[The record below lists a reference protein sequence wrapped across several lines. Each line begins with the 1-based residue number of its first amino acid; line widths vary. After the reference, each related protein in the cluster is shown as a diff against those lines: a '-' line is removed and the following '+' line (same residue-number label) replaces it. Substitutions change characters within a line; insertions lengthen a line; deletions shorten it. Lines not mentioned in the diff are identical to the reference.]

1 MITKIERE
9 DLVEFRFL
17 QIIICTILSLFLFF
31 KLGFTLSFLSFCIFS
46 YLLVFLSFIDLKYKA
61 VPDYLLLAVLVLSFF
76 ITNFSLKDS
85 FLNAFIASGA
95 IFLLNFIVTFY
106 IQNIKSKIL
115 KDETLKNQMA
125 LGEGDIPIIA
135 SMAVVLGLNSLVY
148 AILLS
153 AIIAILH
160 TISINIVKKDIQIPF
175 IPSLVLGFFIEYFF
189 GLEHYIKAF
198 Y

>member
-9 DLVEFRFL
+9 DLVGFRFL

-76 ITNFSLKDS
+76 ITDFSLEDS

-115 KDETLKNQMA
+115 KDETLKNQVA

-135 SMAVVLGLNSLVY
+135 SMAVVLGLNSLTY

-160 TISINIVKKDIQIPF
+160 TISINFIKKDIQIPF

-189 GLEHYIKAF
+189 NLEHFIKAF
-198 Y
+198 

>member
-1 MITKIERE
+1 MIIKIERE
-9 DLVEFRFL
+9 DLVGFRFL
-17 QIIICTILSLFLFF
+17 QIVICIILTIFLFF
-31 KLGFTLSFLSFCIFS
+31 KLTLNLQFLFFCIFS

-61 VPDYLLLAVLVLSFF
+61 VPDYLLLLVFVLSFF
-76 ITNFSLKDS
+76 ITDFSLEDS

-106 IQNIKSKIL
+106 IQNIKSRIL
-115 KDETLKNQMA
+115 KDENLKNQVA

-135 SMAVVLGLNSLVY
+135 SMAVVLGLNSLTY

-160 TISINIVKKDIQIPF
+160 TISINFIKKRYSDSIYSIISIRIF
-175 IPSLVLGFFIEYFF
+175 YRVFF
-189 GLEHYIKAF
+189 
-198 Y
+198 

>member
-1 MITKIERE
+1 MIIKIERE
-9 DLVEFRFL
+9 DLVGFRFL
-17 QIIICTILSLFLFF
+17 QIVICIILTIFLFF
-31 KLGFTLSFLSFCIFS
+31 KLTLNLQFLFFCIFS

-61 VPDYLLLAVLVLSFF
+61 VPDYLLLLVFVLSFF
-76 ITNFSLKDS
+76 ITDFSLEDS

-106 IQNIKSKIL
+106 IQNIKSRIL
-115 KDETLKNQMA
+115 KDEDLKNQVA

-135 SMAVVLGLNSLVY
+135 SMAVVLGLNSLTY

-160 TISINIVKKDIQIPF
+160 TISINFIKKDIQIPF

-189 GLEHYIKAF
+189 NLEHFIKAF
-198 Y
+198 